1 MKDHTMPAKDV
12 MLLVATAIVLT
23 GCLGSNNTPNSF
35 ARTAR
40 LNCDNQGLEFGT
52 QNHRACMRKQWENKR
67 AKDKRYSKVNNQA
80 LMKMGAAMSACS
92 AYGWGSAM
100 GAASEGKC
108 TPPPKQNLGNLSQTN
123 DIYDER
129 NNHIGFIRNGIIY
142 DNSSYEVGRV
152 QNGIIYN
159 NNSYQIGRIQGSTIY
174 WD

>member
-1 MKDHTMPAKDV
+1 MRDYTMPTKISISLTTV
-12 MLLVATAIVLT
+12 LLFILS
-23 GCLGSNNTPNSF
+23 GCYESTPPQEKWQ
-35 ARTAR
+35 A
-40 LNCDNQGLEFGT
+40 
-52 QNHRACMRKQWENKR
+52 ACYHLDGD
-67 AKDKRYSKVNNQA
+67 AYSKCFDQQRLAYETNRSRRNEA
-80 LMKMGAAMSACS
+80 LIRMGSAGVACS
-92 AYGWGSAM
+92 AYGGTASIGAM
-100 GAASEGKC
+100 GSGKC